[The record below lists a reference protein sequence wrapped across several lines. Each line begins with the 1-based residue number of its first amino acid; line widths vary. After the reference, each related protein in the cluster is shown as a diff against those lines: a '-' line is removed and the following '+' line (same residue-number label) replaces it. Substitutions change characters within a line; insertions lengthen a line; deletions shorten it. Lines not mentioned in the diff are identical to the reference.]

1 METRR
6 KSSWML
12 WTCWVLHV
20 SNNFFHC
27 SEFQSF
33 HCLISSLCC
42 LLSPNPLP
50 SPFALILHLVL
61 THPTARDTSRTQ
73 PAAAAAKHAAS
84 VSSFFVRSFFSPLHP
99 LSFSFTQPHPL
110 LYSFPILSKSLIPKP
125 QKTINII
132 AREAG
137 EVGHQGNI

>member
-1 METRR
+1 MREKRRDEFYMETRR

-73 PAAAAAKHAAS
+73 PAAAAAS
-84 VSSFFVRSFFSPLHP
+84 MQLQLLLFSFVRSSVPSTLFPLVSPNPTLYYILFLFYPSPLFQSRKRP
-99 LSFSFTQPHPL
+99 LT
-110 LYSFPILSKSLIPKP
+110 
-125 QKTINII
+125 
-132 AREAG
+132 
-137 EVGHQGNI
+137 